1 MRSDVLPEPFL
12 LDGLRNDEAPRLKR
26 WGDIAQIM
34 MI

>member
-1 MRSDVLPEPFL
+1 MRSDVLPEP
-12 LDGLRNDEAPRLKR
+12 DGLRNDEAPRLKR